1 MPHTE
6 IGGHR
11 LSLSNLDKVL
21 YPATG
26 FTKGE
31 AIHYYAS
38 VADAVLPHLDRRP
51 LSFLRYPDGVE
62 GEKFFTKHVPPGT
75 PSWVTTRK
83 ISVVS
88 KEPLHQV
95 LIQDEATLVW
105 AANLA
110 ALELHTPQWQ
120 ADHQAKADRLVFD
133 LDPGEGAD
141 ILDCRTIADWLRER
155 AAEDGITVLPKT
167 SGSKGLHLVAPIERT
182 PSDKV
187 SAYAKKLAQEAEAD
201 MPDQA
206 VSKMAKVLRG
216 GKVFVDWSQN
226 NQAKTTAAP
235 YTLRAKEHP
244 TVSTPVTWD
253 ELAAARTPRD
263 LVFHAADLPARLE
276 KHGDL
281 LAPLL
286 ADDGKGRRTGGGTGA
301 AGKRGKSG
309 GDGKSKGK
317 GTGRSA
323 TRGRIPE

>member
-38 VADAVLPHLDRRP
+38 VADAVLPHLDGRP

-62 GEKFFTKHVPPGT
+62 GEKFFTKHVPRGT
-75 PSWVTTRK
+75 PDWVTTHE
-83 ISVVS
+83 ITVVS
-88 KEPLHQV
+88 RTPLYQIF
-95 LIQDEATLVW
+95 LQDEASLVW

-120 ADHQAKADRLVFD
+120 VPRQGKADRLVFD

-141 ILDCRTIADWLRER
+141 ILDCRHVARWLRTR
-155 AAEDGITVLPKT
+155 AADDGIHLLPKT
-167 SGSKGLHLVAPIERT
+167 SGSKGLHLIAPIE
-182 PSDKV
+182 PQNSDDA
-187 SAYAKKLAQEAEAD
+187 SAYAKRLAQEAERE
-201 MPDQA
+201 MPDHA
-206 VSKMAKVLRG
+206 VSKMAKDLRP

-226 NQAKTTAAP
+226 NAAKTTAAP
-235 YTLRAKEHP
+235 YTLRAKPRP
-244 TVSTPVTWD
+244 TVSTPLTWD
-253 ELAAARTPRD
+253 ELDAAGSTDD
-263 LVFHAADLPARLE
+263 LVFLTRDLPPRIE
-276 KHGDL
+276 SQGDL

-286 ADDGKGRRTGGGTGA
+286 EATGKGR
-301 AGKRGKSG
+301 
-309 GDGKSKGK
+309 
-317 GTGRSA
+317 GRLP
-323 TRGRIPE
+323 G

>member
-11 LSLSNLDKVL
+11 LALSNLDKVL

-38 VADAVLPHLDRRP
+38 IAPVLLPHLDGRP

-75 PSWVTTRK
+75 PDWVTRRK
-83 ISVVS
+83 ITVVS
-88 KEPLHQV
+88 REPLHQV

-120 ADHQAKADRLVFD
+120 SDHQAEADRLVFD

-141 ILDCRTIADWLRER
+141 ILDCRRIADWLRER
-155 AAEDGITVLPKT
+155 TGADGITLLPKT
-167 SGSKGLHLVAPIERT
+167 SGSKGLHLIAAIERT
-182 PSDKV
+182 PSDQV
-187 SAYAKKLAQEAEAD
+187 SAYAKKLAQEAEAEL
-201 MPDQA
+201 PEHA
-206 VSKMAKVLRG
+206 VSKMAKNLRP

-235 YTLRAKEHP
+235 YTLRAKERP
-244 TVSTPVTWD
+244 TVSTPLTWE
-253 ELAAARTPRD
+253 ELAAARKPQD
-263 LVFHAADLPARLE
+263 LVFVSSDLPPRIE
-276 KHGDL
+276 ECGDL
-281 LAPLL
+281 LALL
-286 ADDGKGRRTGGGTGA
+286 LEG
-301 AGKRGKSG
+301 G
-309 GDGKSKGK
+309 GDGSG
-317 GTGRSA
+317 
-323 TRGRIPE
+323 RGRIPG